1 MQTIINNG
9 LLNKARVM
17 ASKAKDGQ
25 MEFRDEIYNFTFD
38 QNAWTYAVTD
48 SQGDLIGNFNF
59 KSLNEAKKYLQ
70 FYLSN

>member
-1 MQTIINNG
+1 MQSIINDG
-9 LLNKARVM
+9 LLNKARIK
-17 ASKAKDGQ
+17 AANAKDGQ
-25 MEFRDEIYNFTFD
+25 MEFRDEIYTFTFD